1 MPIASQTG
9 LPARTVIG
17 LPVACL
23 DYEAALARVRD
34 LAEGGAAA
42 NVAFANTH
50 IAVTANR
57 APTFAAAMRAF
68 DLVLPD
74 GMPLVWCLNRQG
86 AGLKDRVYGPIF
98 MEKMLASTPKPWK
111 HFLFGG
117 TSACLEALQAAI
129 RTRFPDVALVGAYSP
144 PFRAWEESDQAAFAA
159 RIREADP
166 DFIWVALGGVK
177 QETWIAANRHRFRRG
192 VFLAVGDAF
201 ELLAGRSRM
210 APMWMQRAGLGWL
223 FRLGQEPRR
232 LWKRYLV
239 YNTLFILA
247 ILRSAVTPRQAARDQ
262 R

>member
-1 MPIASQTG
+1 MKVATKRFS
-9 LPARTVIG
+9 VIG
-17 LPVACL
+17 LPTNCL
-23 DYEAALARVRD
+23 DYDSAMAQAKAFIHR
-34 LAEGGAAA
+34 GAPSAI
-42 NVAFANTH
+42 AFANTH
-50 IAVTANR
+50 IAVAAR
-57 APTFAAAMRAF
+57 KDRKFGAAMDAF

-86 AGLKDRVYGPIF
+86 AGLKDRVYGPLF

-117 TSACLEALQAAI
+117 TAQCLEALQSNI
-129 RTRFPDVALVGAYSP
+129 RRRFPDVAVAGASSP
-144 PFRAWEESDQAAFAA
+144 PFRSWTEDDLASFAA
-159 RIREADP
+159 VIRAAEP
-166 DFIWVALGGVK
+166 DFVWVALGGVR
-177 QETWIAANRHRFRRG
+177 QETWIAENMHRFQNG

-223 FRLGQEPRR
+223 FRLCHEPRR

-239 YNTLFILA
+239 YNTLFIGA
-247 ILRSAVTPRQAARDQ
+247 ILRASLTPRQESAKDQ